1 MASKKIPEGE
11 LACSF
16 LGYAVIGFFLIHTPP
31 WAMAFAVAFAIT
43 AACARAWAMAILL
56 ARVEAWAALLPLA
69 LVAAWAGIMTMA
81 ETGAGIVAGAFAGVI
96 CWFVF
101 WAVGRRVAF
110 TLDGQGLGSLP
121 VVVVFVINGAVTW
134 FVFGAVAG
142 RVAFAVAQS
151 KFLVVA
157 LVVAWAWAWT
167 WAWFLFEFYTGIV
180 IGSLGWA
187 CLGVALG
194 MQLEVIAGLMAWA
207 LASGWGFSW
216 RCFWGYVSSGKG
228 VTKVLQP
235 IANLLIFGCYFLI
248 RARFRALIESCNS
261 LISICFF

>member
-1 MASKKIPEGE
+1 MTSKKIPEGE

-16 LGYAVIGFFLIHTPP
+16 LGYATIGFFLIHTPP

-43 AACARAWAMAILL
+43 AACARAWAMATLL
-56 ARVEAWAALLPLA
+56 ARFEAWAALLPLA
-69 LVAAWAGIMTMA
+69 LVAAWAGTMTMA

-110 TLDGQGLGSLP
+110 TLDGQGFGSLP

-142 RVAFAVAQS
+142 RVALSVTQS

-167 WAWFLFEFYTGIV
+167 WAWFLFEFYTGII
-180 IGSLGWA
+180 IGCLGWA

-194 MQLEVIAGLMAWA
+194 MQLEIIAGWMAWA
-207 LASGWGFSW
+207 WPLAGALAGAVSGAMSQAGKELQQSFSQLQT
-216 RCFWGYVSSGKG
+216 FLFLTVTSLSGLG
-228 VTKVLQP
+228 LGR
-235 IANLLIFGCYFLI
+235 LLSQVIL
-248 RARFRALIESCNS
+248 
-261 LISICFF
+261 